1 MRAKRLLEVLQVILG
16 ASLFF
21 VFAPG
26 LYAQETIG
34 ETDIEPYSYSGSI
47 GLQSHAY
54 TTTREV
60 NRKQPLGALLT
71 ANIDFSILGFE
82 SGADIRYST
91 DNNRFRQSL
100 NRFNFYGSWRW
111 VTLSAGD
118 VNPGYGNYALGGSTI
133 RGGELNLSPGL
144 VFVDLA
150 FGRVNRAVYDFSAGR
165 ARRPTFERWLYA
177 FQAGIGKP
185 EKNHF
190 SLSAFYSEDEINSVP
205 DTTNITNYRPGLLSP
220 PAENLGVT
228 PKFQLSLLEEAF
240 KVGAETTVS
249 AYTRDQRS
257 PKLSAGESDIPSFL
271 TDLFAPR
278 SSTRLSYAGLAHT
291 DFTFDVFQMRAQ
303 YERIMPGYESLG
315 MRQLRDDQH
324 TIKITPAFQFFDQKW
339 ILDGSFSLSEDN
351 LLGNR
356 ISTQTRQNINLN
368 TMVQL
373 SDRVNLGGGYT
384 RFHSYTTSNNSES
397 EGEHR
402 QLSQVFQFFPSFSI
416 INGST
421 THNFSLTGI
430 YQDMLV
436 EYPVQGG
443 DKATNTSNTKTGGAS
458 YSLAMPSGLSINSS
472 ANVVLGEAPENT
484 FTTISGSAG
493 AGYALLD
500 RKLNLNLTVNVSQN
514 QFERTFGG
522 QNLTTSNLQV
532 NGNFVASYSITSSNN
547 LQLNIRSQ
555 NNTVMEG
562 DGQAFSELEARL
574 RFQQRF

>member
-1 MRAKRLLEVLQVILG
+1 MRAKRVLEVIKVILW
-16 ASLFF
+16 ASTLF
-21 VFAPG
+21 VFVPG
-26 LYAQETIG
+26 LHAQETIG
-34 ETDIEPYSYSGSI
+34 DTDIEPYSYSGSV

-71 ANIDFSILGFE
+71 ANVDFSILGFE
-82 SGADIRYST
+82 SGANIRYST
-91 DNNRFRQSL
+91 DNNKFRQSL

-111 VTLSAGD
+111 ITLSAGD
-118 VNPGYGNYALGGSTI
+118 VNPGYGNYALSGTTI
-133 RGGELNLSPGL
+133 RGGELNLSPGP

-150 FGRVNRAVYDFSAGR
+150 FGRVNRAVYDFSANR

-177 FQAGIGKP
+177 LQAGVGK
-185 EKNHF
+185 EQGSNF
-190 SLSAFYSEDEINSVP
+190 SLAAFYAEDKIDSVP
-205 DTTNITNYRPGLLSP
+205 DISNITNYKPGLLSP
-220 PAENLGVT
+220 PAENLGFT
-228 PKFQLSLLEEAF
+228 PKFQVSMFEEAF
-240 KVGAETTVS
+240 KFGAETTVS
-249 AYTRDQRS
+249 AYSRDQRS
-257 PKLSAGESDIPSFL
+257 PKLSTGESEIPAFL
-271 TDLFAPR
+271 TNLFTPR

-324 TIKITPAFQFFDQKW
+324 TITLAPAFQFFDQKW
-339 ILDGSFSLSEDN
+339 TLDGSFSLSEDN

-368 TMVQL
+368 TMVQVSEQL
-373 SDRVNLGGGYT
+373 NLGGGYT
-384 RFHSYTTSNNSES
+384 RFHSYTTSDNSAS
-397 EGEHR
+397 QGEHK
-402 QLSQVFQFFPSFSI
+402 QVSQVFQLFPSFTI

-421 THNFSLTGI
+421 SHNFTVTAI

-436 EYPVQGG
+436 EYPLQNGQQ
-443 DKATNTSNTKTGGAS
+443 ATNKSNTKTGGAS

-472 ANVVLGEAPENT
+472 ANIVLGEAPENT

-493 AGYALLD
+493 AGYALLE

-514 QFERTFGG
+514 EFERTFGG
-522 QNLTTSNLQV
+522 ENITSTNLQV
-532 NGNFVASYSITSSNN
+532 NGNFVASYSLTDSNS

-555 NNTVMEG
+555 NSTVMEG
-562 DGQAFSELEARL
+562 DGQTFSELEARV